1 MDTPFVYTALSPGR
15 GVFCQT
21 LIRCSGVSA
30 AAKKQITFFDA
41 KDDVVHA
48 ESQSTTKMGFD
59 LELFPLNTSS
69 GTMRGYWRNRTWRK
83 PWHHL
88 QNEALRLTLTRSAP

>member
-1 MDTPFVYTALSPGR
+1 MEL
-15 GVFCQT
+15 
-21 LIRCSGVSA
+21 LIRCSGVPA

-41 KDDVVHA
+41 KHDVVHA
-48 ESQSTTKMGFD
+48 ESQSTTTMGFD
-59 LELFPLNTSS
+59 LELFRFNTSS

-88 QNEALRLTLTRSAP
+88 QNEALKLTLTPSAP